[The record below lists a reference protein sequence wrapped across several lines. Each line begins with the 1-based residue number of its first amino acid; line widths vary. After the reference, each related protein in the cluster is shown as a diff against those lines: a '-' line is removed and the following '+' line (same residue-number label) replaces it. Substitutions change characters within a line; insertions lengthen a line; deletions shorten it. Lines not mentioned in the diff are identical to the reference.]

1 MKKNHSVTIW
11 NGISLVVL
19 ALLAGSEGWLLW
31 RIHSLHML
39 PGKFFWIL
47 CGACLVLTG
56 LLCLLLF
63 RRKQKGK
70 WQKRRGCGKQIVG
83 YILSIIVIAGCW
95 FGSTAVGQVQNTV
108 TSITAPL
115 KINVVLEIYVRSD
128 DPAEYLQDTA
138 GYTFALPEDIVSKE
152 IAPVVA
158 ELQELLE
165 GDMTTVTY
173 PNTTAQLAALFAG
186 EVDAV
191 VLDSAYL
198 SILDELEEFEDYAE
212 KVKLLDERI
221 VEKEIPQ
228 TTAPPAAE
236 PTEPEEEEQGPEKTG
251 FLVYVSGIDSRSRV
265 NTNSRSDVNIL
276 VAVNPE
282 THQILMINTPRDYY
296 VANPAGGGAMDKLTH
311 CGIQGTGN
319 SMEALGLLYG
329 WEAEYFARINFS
341 GFETLVDAI
350 GGVTVYSDVAF
361 RAHGGHYIQKGENH
375 LNGEQALGFARTRKA
390 LKGGDNDRGK
400 NQMKLIAGIVN
411 QLTAEN
417 LLNNYTQILESMEG
431 MFSTSVPAEMIGELV
446 QMQISEMPDWE
457 IFSFAATGTGG
468 TDHCWASGWYSY
480 VMYPNEEVVAHAS
493 GLIEKVLYGEILTD
507 ADMQVNP

>member
-11 NGISLVVL
+11 NSISVLVF

-31 RIHSLHML
+31 QIHRLHML
-39 PGKFFWIL
+39 PDKFFWIL

-56 LLCLLLF
+56 LMCLLLF
-63 RRKQKGK
+63 RKKQKGK
-70 WQKRRGCGKQIVG
+70 WQKRTGCGKQIIG
-83 YILSIIVIAGCW
+83 YLFSILVIAGCW

-128 DPAEYLQDTA
+128 DPAEHLQDTA
-138 GYTFALPEDIVSKE
+138 GYTFALPEDIMGE
-152 IAPVVA
+152 DIAPVVA
-158 ELQELLE
+158 ELEELLE
-165 GDMTTVTY
+165 GNMSTVTY
-173 PNTTAQLAALFAG
+173 PNTTAQLAALYAR

-198 SILDELEEFEDYAE
+198 SVLDELEEFADYAA
-212 KVKLLDERI
+212 KIKLLDERI

-228 TTAPPAAE
+228 VTVPPA
-236 PTEPEEEEQGPEKTG
+236 TEPEKEEGPEKTG
-251 FLVYVSGIDSRSRV
+251 FLVYISGIDSRSRV
-265 NTNSRSDVNIL
+265 TTNSRSDVNIL

-311 CGIQGTGN
+311 CGIHGTGN
-319 SMEALGLLYG
+319 SMEALGLVYG
-329 WEAEYFARINFS
+329 VKAEYYARINFS

-361 RAHGGHYIQKGENH
+361 TAHGDHYIQKGENH
-375 LNGEQALGFARTRKA
+375 LNGEQALGFARTRKT
-390 LKGGDNDRGK
+390 LQGGDNDRGK

-417 LLNNYTQILESMEG
+417 LLNNYAQILESMEG

-446 QMQISEMPDWE
+446 QMQISEMPQWE
-457 IFSFAATGTGG
+457 IFSFAVNGTGG

-480 VMYPNEEVVAHAS
+480 VMYPNEEAVAHAS
-493 GLIEKVLYGEILTD
+493 GLIDKILYGEIITD
-507 ADMQVNP
+507 ADMQMNP